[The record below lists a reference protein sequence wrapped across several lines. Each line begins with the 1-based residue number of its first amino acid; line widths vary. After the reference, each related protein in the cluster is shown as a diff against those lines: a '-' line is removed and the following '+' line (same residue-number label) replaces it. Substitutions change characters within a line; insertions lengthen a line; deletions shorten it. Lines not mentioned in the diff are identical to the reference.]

1 MILGSQQRF
10 ETQTHTVYTEEF
22 NKIALIANNDKRI
35 QYLILQK
42 HMHMG

>member
-10 ETQTHTVYTEEF
+10 EIQTHIVYTEEF